1 VEVEVVDEA
10 AAEAV
15 EEAVE
20 GEEAAA
26 AAAAAAVVDHLPHVP
41 TAMSEGVRP
50 AAQGHGRLMDV
61 VVHSTPEEL
70 LPLTEQA
77 ARHRLALHH
86 SSCQ

>member
-20 GEEAAA
+20 AEEAAA
-26 AAAAAAVVDHLPHVP
+26 AAAAAVADHLQHVP

-50 AAQGHGRLMDV
+50 AAQGHDRLMDV
-61 VVHSTPEEL
+61 VVRFTLEEL
-70 LPLTEQA
+70 LPPTEQA
-77 ARHRLALHH
+77 ARHHLASHR

>member
-10 AAEAV
+10 AVEAV

-26 AAAAAAVVDHLPHVP
+26 AAAAAVDHLPHVP
-41 TAMSEGVRP
+41 TAMPEGVRP

-61 VVHSTPEEL
+61 VEHSTPEEL

-77 ARHRLALHH
+77 ARHRLASHR

>member
-1 VEVEVVDEA
+1 VEVEVVGEA
-10 AAEAV
+10 AVEAV

-26 AAAAAAVVDHLPHVP
+26 AAAAAAVDHLPHVP
-41 TAMSEGVRP
+41 TAMPEGVRP

-61 VVHSTPEEL
+61 VEHSTPEEL

-77 ARHRLALHH
+77 ARHRLASHR